1 MRRDGLSVGYVP
13 TMGALHEGHRALV
26 RNAAENNDV
35 CCASIF
41 LNPLQFNNPEDLA
54 KYPADPDRD
63 CLLLDK
69 ANCNMVYTGS
79 LRQFFPDS
87 PDMNAI
93 PLLETGNAASGLEE
107 VWRPGHLQGVVTIV
121 DRLFRTVGDCSA
133 YFGEKDF
140 QQTLVVRDLTKN
152 LARENRKIN
161 VIVHPTVRE
170 PSGLALSSRNQ
181 RLSQHQKTIAS
192 KLYEALCTAR
202 SAWQNGARDPIR
214 LEKTMRRIL
223 RHPEIRLEYAAVRD
237 GANWTR
243 QTPSAGIASP
253 RALLAAWLGEVR
265 LIDNLFLGEDQ
276 PDRR

>member
-1 MRRDGLSVGYVP
+1 MRRDGLSIGYIP
-13 TMGALHEGHRALV
+13 TMGALHEGHLALV
-26 RNAAENNDV
+26 RNAAKNNGV

-41 LNPLQFNNPEDLA
+41 VNPLQFNNPEDLA
-54 KYPADPDRD
+54 KYPADRGRD
-63 CLLLDK
+63 CRLLEQAD
-69 ANCNMVYTGS
+69 CDMVYTGN

-93 PLLETGNAASGLEE
+93 PLLDAGNAAAGLEGD
-107 VWRPGHLQGVVTIV
+107 WRPGHLEGVVTIV

-140 QQTLVVRDLTKN
+140 QQTLVVRELARN

-181 RLSQHQKTIAS
+181 RLSPRQKTIAL

-202 SAWQNGARDPIR
+202 TDWQNGTRDPVR

-223 RHPEIRLEYAAVRD
+223 QHPGIRPEYTAIRD
-237 GANWTR
+237 GANWSR
-243 QTPSAGIASP
+243 QTPSTGIESP
-253 RALLAAWLGEVR
+253 RALIAAWLGEVR
-265 LIDNLFLGEDQ
+265 LIDNLFLG
-276 PDRR
+276 PVS